1 MRHGIIIRRK
11 SKMSYLFTKG
21 KSLLLLAAVSI
32 LQFFNPSVLSLQ
44 AADYETVPGDPM
56 QTRIYTLKNGLKVY
70 LSVNKEKPRITAHVA
85 VNTGSRNDPAETTG
99 LAHYLEHLMFK
110 GTHKFGTTNYEAE
123 APLLQKISDLYEQY
137 RTLTDPQERKVK
149 YHEIDSV
156 SQLAAQYNI
165 PNEYDKMMSMIGSQG
180 TNAYTSY
187 DVTCYVED
195 IPSNEIERWAMLQ
208 ADRFQN
214 MVMRGFHTE
223 LEAVYEE
230 KNISMTKDSRKAI
243 EALLGKLFPTHSY
256 GTQSTIGTQEH
267 LKNPSQVNIRNY
279 YNKYYRPNNVAICM
293 AGDLDP
299 DQTIAILEKHFG
311 SWQPGTDISP
321 RLFPKQPAITAPQD
335 TTVLGLETENIML
348 GWRLNGASSLQNDTI
363 AMIDMLLSNGD
374 VGLIDLDI
382 NQKMRCLWA
391 GSGIWELKDYSIFIF
406 QGTPNEGQ
414 TLDEVRSLLLG
425 ELDKIKRGDWDEKLI
440 HSIVANEKLSELNA
454 LDNNR
459 SRVSQ
464 MVDCYINGTP
474 WKQQVERLDRMDRLT
489 KASLMQWAKEHLTDG
504 FVCVYKRKGD
514 DTTIVTIDKP
524 EITAIPSNRDLR
536 SKFIEEYEKMEVEP
550 IHPQF
555 IDFSRD
561 MQKGSTRKGLPIL
574 YKKNEQDERFTLQ
587 YRYEFG
593 TDADRRYD
601 VAEDYFE
608 LIGTSKQTLEQ
619 IKRRFYDIAC
629 SYSFSTDD
637 KSMTL
642 TLSGLQQHMPQAVKM
657 LDEITATLKP
667 DAEVYNQYIEQVQ
680 KGRMETRTNQN
691 SCYNALVQYGLYGK
705 QSPTLDVMSVNE
717 MRQTDPSVFTNLIK
731 DLSGLKHTVL
741 YWGPA
746 TMQEVADIIDKSH
759 KTARTLAD
767 VPQNK
772 RRERVLT
779 TNDEV
784 LLAPYD
790 AQNINM
796 RMVYNENRPLDLT
809 DTPLVS
815 LFNEYFGGSMNA
827 IVFQE
832 LREARGLAY
841 NAWAAYTT
849 PNHKEE
855 TEYYQQHI
863 ISQNDKL
870 MDCIRVFREITD
882 TLPESQVLF
891 TTAQQS
897 LMKTLAANRTT
908 KTGVLGKYIN
918 AQHLGIDYDINRAL
932 YERIPQLS
940 LTDLV
945 NFEQQ
950 RIKGKPLRYL
960 ILGNEEDL
968 DIPALEKIA
977 PIKRLTLDDI
987 FPSAE

>member
-1 MRHGIIIRRK
+1 MRKFISLALILLVNT
-11 SKMSYLFTKG
+11 LF
-21 KSLLLLAAVSI
+21 
-32 LQFFNPSVLSLQ
+32 FVLHSSALN
-44 AADYETVPGDPM
+44 YETVPGDPM

-70 LSVNKEKPRITAHVA
+70 LSVNKETPRITAHVA

-110 GTHKFGTTNYEAE
+110 GTHQFGTTNYEAE
-123 APLLQKISDLYEQY
+123 APLLNEISDLYEQY
-137 RTLTDPQERKVK
+137 RTLTDPQERKAK

-165 PNEYDKMMSMIGSQG
+165 PNEYDKMMSLIGSQG

-195 IPSNEIERWAMLQ
+195 IPANEIERWAMLQ

-230 KNISMTKDSRKAI
+230 KNISMTKDSNKAI
-243 EALLGKLFPTHSY
+243 EALLSKLFPTHSY
-256 GTQSTIGTQEH
+256 GMQTTIGTQEH

-279 YNKYYRPNNVAICM
+279 YNKYYRPNNVALCM

-299 DQTIAILEKHFG
+299 EQTIAILEKYFG
-311 SWQPGTDISP
+311 SWQPGGDISP
-321 RLFPKQPAITAPQD
+321 RQFPAQSAIVAPQD
-335 TTVLGLETENIML
+335 TTVLGLETENVML

-363 AMIDMLLSNGD
+363 TMIDMLLSNGD

-382 NQKMRCLWA
+382 NQKMRCMWA
-391 GSGIWELKDYSIFIF
+391 GSGIWDLKDYSIFLF

-440 HSIVANEKLSELNA
+440 QSIVENEKLSELNA

-464 MVDCYINGTP
+464 MVDCYITGTP
-474 WKQQVERLDRMDRLT
+474 WKQHVEKLDRMSRLT
-489 KASLMQWAKEHLTDG
+489 KASLMKWAKEHLTDG
-504 FVCVYKRKGD
+504 FVCVYKRKGN
-514 DTTIVTIDKP
+514 DTTIITIDKP

-536 SKFIEEYEKMEVEP
+536 SKFIEKYEKIEVEP
-550 IHPQF
+550 IQPQF
-555 IDFSRD
+555 VDFSRD
-561 MQKGSTRKGLPIL
+561 MQKAVTRKGLPVL

-587 YRYEFG
+587 YRYECG
-593 TDADRRYD
+593 SDADRRYE
-601 VAEDYFE
+601 VAADYFE
-608 LIGTSKQTLEQ
+608 LIGTYKQSLEQ
-619 IKRRFYDIAC
+619 IKRSFYDIAC
-629 SYSFSTDD
+629 SYSFSVDD

-667 DAEVYNQYIEQVQ
+667 DAEVYKQYVDQVQ
-680 KGRMETRTNQN
+680 KARMETRTNQK

-705 QSPTLDVMSVNE
+705 QSPMLDVMSVSE
-717 MRQTDPSVFTNLIK
+717 MQQTDASIYTNLIK
-731 DLSGLKHTVL
+731 QLSGLKHTVL

-746 TMQEVADIIDKSH
+746 TMQQVVAIIDKDH
-759 KTARTLAD
+759 KTALTLAD

-772 RRERVLT
+772 KRERILT
-779 TNDEV
+779 MHDEV
-784 LLAPYD
+784 IIAPYD

-796 RMVYNENRPLDLT
+796 RMVYNENRPLDLAY
-809 DTPLVS
+809 TPLVS
-815 LFNEYFGGSMNA
+815 VFNEYFGGSMNA
-827 IVFQE
+827 VVFQE

-849 PNHKEE
+849 PNRKEE

-891 TTAQQS
+891 NTAQQG

-908 KTGVLGKYIN
+908 KMGVLGKYLN
-918 AQHLGIDYDINRAL
+918 AQQLGIDYDINQVL
-932 YERIPQLS
+932 YEKIPQLTLQDVVS
-940 LTDLV
+940 
-945 NFEQQ
+945 FEQQ

-960 ILGNEEDL
+960 ILGNEEEL
-968 DIPALEKIA
+968 DVPMLEKIA
-977 PIKRLTLDDI
+977 PVQRLTLDDI
-987 FPSAE
+987 FPGVKPE